1 MSIFLTGSTGFVG
14 NGILHYLEYKLYQ
27 GTIYLL
33 IRDKKEFLAI
43 DRFNKIKSE
52 FKKLNLEI
60 VKCGLDE
67 IQHLKLNYKIDYI
80 INCAASIEFDLEL
93 KEAICQNVDGLR
105 NLIEFGK
112 KNVIKKFI
120 HISTAYVSD
129 PSEELIK
136 EEFIN
141 LDKLGDITKLYEQ
154 IKSNNITF
162 DEIKKKK
169 FFPNTYTF
177 TKCLAEKFI
186 QKEIEHNL
194 FHNLTNLNQIQYN
207 IIRPSIVTSAI
218 QIPFNGWFKGY
229 AAALGY
235 YALLQTQMVNYIICD
250 QKTQINCVPID
261 YVCAIIYDEIN
272 EQNLLNNKYIKHA
285 TSPFENFDIKTE
297 MYLLSLYYDINVY
310 ITNAKSFYTTYLKY
324 KILIILL
331 FKILFCWILSF
342 IYPLANKN
350 LKKLQTLYKII
361 ANLDSTFNHFRTNTY
376 NFDKSN
382 VGINYEFPSYCK
394 SMNEYFIQMQNSI
407 RSNLNI
413 SNSILDIGYVGIIK
427 NIWSKYTASFE
438 LCYMSILSVIVKFFI
453 SSYYKNISIEFN
465 NIATIQ
471 KLLNQFKPTI
481 IVANHQSHFDSFIL
495 KYLFLVHPSLK
506 ILNPYI
512 IATDE
517 FKSLPF
523 SKLIDL
529 TKIKYI
535 SRTNF
540 DKDDFKNFVSNL
552 KSTDNILF
560 FPEGSRSRDKTI
572 QNFKSGIF
580 KILNENLDYNILP
593 ISIAYSKF
601 PESDLF
607 KKSILNDTKLDF
619 YDIRTLV
626 KNMFS
631 FIFTKPKENC
641 YIMIDKLVNSTV
653 GINKISTIIN
663 YNHNTLLNKHYSTL
677 NINSTNDSLINYFFN
692 NIQYIRYAENPYKL
706 IDLHKYLLKT
716 DINFDLNHLNKN
728 IQIDYKKIFYPIEH
742 DLYILHNMNNHF
754 DKTDLMLGKYSM
766 NLYDNIIKDNRIDLI
781 RKPFTDNQCSEHK
794 FVLITGG
801 TGLIGTNL
809 IDKLIKNTKSSKYI
823 ILSRNIKTNKIIK
836 IDNNEFHLMYGDLSD
851 YTSILDYDLKL
862 FQLDRIYHL
871 GDIVSHSND
880 SKEINIMNDTNMNGI
895 HNINKYMKFNKD
907 CHLIYLSTSGCVVDD
922 KTDMVNFDSNTYIQT
937 YIQTY
942 SKEMNQFPYYK
953 SKIDA
958 EKFIIEMAITNKYKI
973 DIFRPSMIKGDLKST
988 ILDNFE
994 LSDLISKQKIDIFKK
1009 IESGKLYICTE
1020 SYVNAIMVD
1029 ELIDCMIKVTEL
1041 KNSNMINIYNLTGHD
1056 YKLSDIFKHY
1066 NKKYLYIHVYLRNII
1081 IFVLGFFK
1089 SKSLYNY
1096 AKMSKYRWGLNIT
1109 KAKNELNFN
1118 PKNILEANMVG
1129 N

>member
-1 MSIFLTGSTGFVG
+1 MSILLTGSTGFVG
-14 NGILHYLEYKLYQ
+14 HGILHYLEYKSYPD
-27 GTIYLL
+27 TIYLL
-33 IRDKKEFLAI
+33 IRDKRGILAI
-43 DRFNKIKSE
+43 DRFNKIKSD
-52 FKKLNLEI
+52 FGKLNLKIIQSE
-60 VKCGLDE
+60 LDQ
-67 IQHLKLNYKIDYI
+67 IQYFVLDSDLKYI

-93 KEAICQNVDGLR
+93 KEAVVQNIDGLR

-112 KNVIKKFI
+112 KKSIKKFI

-141 LDKLGDITKLYEQ
+141 LDKLGDIDKLYKQ

-194 FHNLTNLNQIQYN
+194 LDNLTNSNYIQYN
-207 IIRPSIVTSAI
+207 IIRPSIITSAI
-218 QIPFNGWFKGY
+218 NIPFNGWFKGY

-235 YALLQTQMVNYIICD
+235 YALIQTQMVNYII
-250 QKTQINCVPID
+250 TQNTILNIVPID
-261 YVCAIIYDEIN
+261 YVCEIIYDEIN

-285 TSPFENFDIKTE
+285 TSPFENFNLHTE
-297 MYLLSLYYDINVY
+297 ILLVSLYYDINLY

-331 FKILFCWILSF
+331 FKIFFCWILSF

-350 LKKLQTLYKII
+350 LKKLQALYKII
-361 ANLDSTFNHFRTNTY
+361 ANLDSTFYHFKTNTY

-382 VGINYEFPSYCK
+382 VGINYDFPSYCK
-394 SMNEYFIQMQNSI
+394 SLNEYYIQMQNSI

-413 SNSILDIGYVGIIK
+413 SNSILDIGYVGIIR
-427 NIWSKYTASFE
+427 NIWSKYTASLE

-453 SSYYKNISIEFN
+453 SSYYKNISIEFTN
-465 NIATIQ
+465 AKTIP
-471 KLLNQFKPTI
+471 KLLNQYKPTI

-552 KSTDNILF
+552 KPTDNILF

-572 QNFKSGIF
+572 HDFKSGIF

-607 KKSILNDTKLDF
+607 KKSILNDTKLNFFDVK
-619 YDIRTLV
+619 TLI
-626 KNMFS
+626 KNILE

-663 YNHNTLLNKHYSTL
+663 YNHNALLNKYYSTL
-677 NINSTNDSLINYFFN
+677 NINLNNDSLIDYFFN
-692 NIQYIRYAENPYKL
+692 NIQYISLAENPYKL
-706 IDLHKYLLKT
+706 LDLHKYLLKT
-716 DINFDLNHLNKN
+716 DINFDLNHSNKS
-728 IQIDYKKIFYPIEH
+728 IQINYEKLFYPIEH
-742 DLYILHNMNNHF
+742 DLYILHNMKNRL

-766 NLYDNIIKDNRIDLI
+766 NLYDNIIRDNRTDLI
-781 RKPFTDNQCSEHK
+781 RKLFTDNK

-836 IDNNEFHLMYGDLSD
+836 LNDNEFHLMYGDLSD

-862 FQLDRIYHL
+862 FQLDKIYHL
-871 GDIVSHSND
+871 GAIVTHSND
-880 SKEINIMNDTNMNGI
+880 SNEINKMNDTNMNGI

-907 CHLIYLSTSGCVVDD
+907 CHLIYLSTSGCVTND
-922 KTDMVNFDSNTYIQT
+922 KSDTVNFDANT

-958 EKFIIEMAITNKYKI
+958 EKFIIDMAIINNYKI
-973 DIFRPSMIKGDLKST
+973 DIFRPSIIKGDLNST

-994 LSDLISKQKIDIFKK
+994 LSDLIPKHKNNVFENIK
-1009 IESGKLYICTE
+1009 SGKIFMCNDT
-1020 SYVNAIMVD
+1020 YVNAIMID

-1066 NKKYLYIHVYLRNII
+1066 NKKYLYIHVHLLNII
-1081 IFVLGFFK
+1081 IFVLSFFK

-1096 AKMSKYRWGLNIT
+1096 AKMSKYRWSLNIT

-1118 PKNILEANMVG
+1118 PKNILEDNMIG
-1129 N
+1129 I